1 MTKQE
6 IGEVL
11 KGARLAAG
19 FTQAQVATL
28 LNRKPQVVGHWET
41 GYAQPDANTLFELC
55 DIYGI
60 SIDEAFGKKGNQEA
74 LSPEALEFAR
84 RFYGLDRHAQDVIL
98 AVMHVEEKRLE
109 HERFVRSYI
118 ADLPEDESGMKVGIA
133 YQDGT
138 VEMKY
143 AAKREA
149 EEAVEEQP
157 TK

>member
-1 MTKQE
+1 M
-6 IGEVL
+6 
-11 KGARLAAG
+11 KGARLSAG

-84 RFYGLDRHAQDVIL
+84 RFDKLDAHGKRVISAIMDIESEERVTVRLPIVGTAVMDGSVETRHA
-98 AVMHVEEKRLE
+98 ARKEKLE
-109 HERFVRSYI
+109 MS
-118 ADLPEDESGMKVGIA
+118 D
-133 YQDGT
+133 
-138 VEMKY
+138 
-143 AAKREA
+143 AAKA
-149 EEAVEEQP
+149 TL

>member
-1 MTKQE
+1 MFEMTKQE

-60 SIDEAFGKKGNQEA
+60 SIDEAFGKRDNQET

-84 RFYGLDRHAQDVIL
+84 RFDKLDAHGKRVISAIMDIESEERVTVRLPIVGTAVMDGSVETRHAARKEVREIN
-98 AVMHVEEKRLE
+98 EEL
-109 HERFVRSYI
+109 
-118 ADLPEDESGMKVGIA
+118 
-133 YQDGT
+133 
-138 VEMKY
+138 
-143 AAKREA
+143 
-149 EEAVEEQP
+149 QP
-157 TK
+157 Q

>member
-11 KGARLAAG
+11 KGARLSAG

-60 SIDEAFGKKGNQEA
+60 SIDEAFGKKGNQET

-84 RFYGLDRHAQDVIL
+84 RFDKLDAHGKRVISAIMDIESEERVTVRLPIVGTAVMDGSVETRHA
-98 AVMHVEEKRLE
+98 ARKEKLE
-109 HERFVRSYI
+109 MSDT
-118 ADLPEDESGMKVGIA
+118 AK
-133 YQDGT
+133 
-138 VEMKY
+138 
-143 AAKREA
+143 AAL
-149 EEAVEEQP
+149 

>member
-1 MTKQE
+1 M
-6 IGEVL
+6 

-60 SIDEAFGKKGNQEA
+60 SIDEAFGKKGNQET
-74 LSPEALEFAR
+74 LSPEALEFAC
-84 RFYGLDRHAQDVIL
+84 RFDKLDAHGKRVISAIMDIESEERVTVRLPIVGTAVMDGSVETRHA
-98 AVMHVEEKRLE
+98 ARKEKLE
-109 HERFVRSYI
+109 MS
-118 ADLPEDESGMKVGIA
+118 D
-133 YQDGT
+133 
-138 VEMKY
+138 
-143 AAKREA
+143 AAKA
-149 EEAVEEQP
+149 AL

>member
-1 MTKQE
+1 M
-6 IGEVL
+6 

-60 SIDEAFGKKGNQEA
+60 SIDEAFGKKGNQET

-84 RFYGLDRHAQDVIL
+84 RFDKLDAHGKRVISAIMDIESEERVTVRLPIVGTAVMDGSVETRHA
-98 AVMHVEEKRLE
+98 ARKEKLE
-109 HERFVRSYI
+109 MS
-118 ADLPEDESGMKVGIA
+118 D
-133 YQDGT
+133 
-138 VEMKY
+138 
-143 AAKREA
+143 AAKA
-149 EEAVEEQP
+149 AL

>member
-1 MTKQE
+1 MVFEMTKQE

-60 SIDEAFGKKGNQEA
+60 SIDEAFGKKGNQET

-84 RFYGLDRHAQDVIL
+84 RFDKLDAHGKRVISAIMDIESEERVTVRLPIVGTAVMDGSVETRHA
-98 AVMHVEEKRLE
+98 ARKEKLE
-109 HERFVRSYI
+109 MS
-118 ADLPEDESGMKVGIA
+118 D
-133 YQDGT
+133 
-138 VEMKY
+138 
-143 AAKREA
+143 AAKA
-149 EEAVEEQP
+149 AL

>member
-60 SIDEAFGKKGNQEA
+60 SIDEAFGKKGNQEI

-84 RFYGLDRHAQDVIL
+84 RFDKLDAHGKRVISAIMDIESEERVTVRLPIVGTAVMDGSVETRHA
-98 AVMHVEEKRLE
+98 ARKEKLE
-109 HERFVRSYI
+109 MS
-118 ADLPEDESGMKVGIA
+118 D
-133 YQDGT
+133 
-138 VEMKY
+138 
-143 AAKREA
+143 AAKA
-149 EEAVEEQP
+149 AL

>member
-1 MTKQE
+1 MLEMTKQE

-60 SIDEAFGKKGNQEA
+60 SIDEAFGKKGNQET

-84 RFYGLDRHAQDVIL
+84 RFDKLDAHGKRVVCAVLDIESEERVTVRLPIVGTAVMDGSVETRHA
-98 AVMHVEEKRLE
+98 ARKEKLE
-109 HERFVRSYI
+109 MS
-118 ADLPEDESGMKVGIA
+118 D
-133 YQDGT
+133 
-138 VEMKY
+138 
-143 AAKREA
+143 AAKA
-149 EEAVEEQP
+149 AL

>member
-1 MTKQE
+1 MFEMTKQE

-60 SIDEAFGKKGNQEA
+60 SIDEAFGKKGNQET

-84 RFYGLDRHAQDVIL
+84 RFDKLDAHGKRVVSAVLDIESEERVTVRLPIVGTAVMDGSVETRHAARKEVQEIKEP
-98 AVMHVEEKRLE
+98 VEKEK
-109 HERFVRSYI
+109 
-118 ADLPEDESGMKVGIA
+118 
-133 YQDGT
+133 
-138 VEMKY
+138 VE
-143 AAKREA
+143 A
-149 EEAVEEQP
+149 
-157 TK
+157 